1 MWVFKNGFY
10 VLNLKKFEVKVSS
23 RLIDE
28 NLIVYDTWLN
38 QIHSDKIYIVD
49 SLENLPKGNLDGD
62 GIILKIKN
70 VKARI
75 KTADC
80 YPVIIMDFKNE
91 IGAILHIGWRG
102 SYLRILEKAIK
113 IFDDFNSNKIT
124 VAFGPGICA
133 KCYEVKENLFSYFPR
148 DYFTYKDGK
157 WFLDI
162 FSYNLDILKSYGIK
176 DIILPP
182 ACTYESKILYSYRRG
197 ESSKIYT
204 ILEIK
209 EG

>member
-1 MWVFKNGFY
+1 MWLFKNGFCI
-10 VLNLKKFEVKVSS
+10 LNLEKFEVKVSTK
-23 RLIDE
+23 LIDE

-49 SLENLPKGNLDGD
+49 NLENLPKGNIDGD

-70 VKARI
+70 VKARV

-113 IFDDFNSNKIT
+113 TFLDFNSKNII

-133 KCYEVKENLFSYFPR
+133 KCYEVKESLFNYFPR
-148 DYFTYKDGK
+148 GYFRYEGSKCL
-157 WFLDI
+157 LDLL
-162 FSYNLDILKSYGIK
+162 SYNLDILKSYGIN

-182 ACTYESKILYSYRRG
+182 ACTYESKIFFSHRRG
-197 ESSKIYT
+197 ESSRIYT

-209 EG
+209 